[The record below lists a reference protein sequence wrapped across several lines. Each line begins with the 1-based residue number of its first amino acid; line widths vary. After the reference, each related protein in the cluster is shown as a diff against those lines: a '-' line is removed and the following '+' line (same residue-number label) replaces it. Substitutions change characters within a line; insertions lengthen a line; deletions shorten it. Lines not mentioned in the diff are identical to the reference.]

1 MDKGTLVD
9 LTELTP
15 EVFPLFSICP
25 YPPIKNWD
33 VTEFDND
40 KLGKAVQIWKAIISK
55 NEPKTSEDVKKIYKE
70 STFDQ
75 TEIIHDVVFEYMNGL
90 KTVKQS
96 IMEIGKEEPV
106 SPDIGEKLYIFLS
119 TEIVSNFRRLSHVFC
134 SF

>member
-9 LTELTP
+9 LTDLTP

-25 YPPIKNWD
+25 YPSIKNWD
-33 VTEFDND
+33 ETEFDND
-40 KLGKAVQIWKAIISK
+40 KLGKAAQIWKAIISK
-55 NEPKTSEDVKKIYKE
+55 NEPKSSKDVKKIYKE
-70 STFDQ
+70 SIFDQ
-75 TEIIHDVVFEYMNGL
+75 TEIIHDVVVEYMDGL

-106 SPDIGEKLYIFLS
+106 SPDIGKKLYFLLRIEIF
-119 TEIVSNFRRLSHVFC
+119 SNFRRLSHVFC

>member
-25 YPPIKNWD
+25 YPSIKNWD

-40 KLGKAVQIWKAIISK
+40 KLRKAVQIWKAIISK

-70 STFDQ
+70 SIFDQ
-75 TEIIHDVVFEYMNGL
+75 AEIIHDVVVEYMNGL

-106 SPDIGEKLYIFLS
+106 SPDIGEKLYIFWS

>member
-25 YPPIKNWD
+25 YPSIKNLN

-40 KLGKAVQIWKAIISK
+40 KLRKAVQIWKAIITK
-55 NEPKTSEDVKKIYKE
+55 NRPQTSEDVRKIYEE
-70 STFDQ
+70 SIFDQ
-75 TEIIHDVVFEYMNGL
+75 SEIIHDVVVEYMNGL

-96 IMEIGKEEPV
+96 IMDIGKEEPV
-106 SPDIGEKLYIFLS
+106 SPDIGKKLDIL
-119 TEIVSNFRRLSHVFC
+119 FC
-134 SF
+134 LNIYKF

>member
-25 YPPIKNWD
+25 YPSIKNWN

-40 KLGKAVQIWKAIISK
+40 KLEKAVQIWKAIITK
-55 NEPKTSEDVKKIYKE
+55 NRPQTSEDVRKIYEE
-70 STFDQ
+70 SIFDQ
-75 TEIIHDVVFEYMNGL
+75 SEIIHDVVVEYMDGL

-96 IMEIGKEEPV
+96 IMDIGKEEPV
-106 SPDIGEKLYIFLS
+106 SPDIGKKLDILLCLNIYKL
-119 TEIVSNFRRLSHVFC
+119 
-134 SF
+134 

>member
-25 YPPIKNWD
+25 YPSIKNWN

-40 KLGKAVQIWKAIISK
+40 KLGKAVQIWKAIITK
-55 NEPKTSEDVKKIYKE
+55 NRPQTSEDVRKIYEE
-70 STFDQ
+70 SIFDQ
-75 TEIIHDVVFEYMNGL
+75 SEIIHDIVVEHMNGL

-96 IMEIGKEEPV
+96 IMDIGKEEPV
-106 SPDIGEKLYIFLS
+106 SPDIGKNLDILLCLNIYKL
-119 TEIVSNFRRLSHVFC
+119 
-134 SF
+134 

>member
-25 YPPIKNWD
+25 YPSIKNWN

-40 KLGKAVQIWKAIISK
+40 KLGKAVQIWKAIITK
-55 NEPKTSEDVKKIYKE
+55 NRPQTSEDVRKIYEE
-70 STFDQ
+70 SIFDQ
-75 TEIIHDVVFEYMNGL
+75 SEIIHDVVVEYMNGL

-96 IMEIGKEEPV
+96 IMDIGKEEPV
-106 SPDIGEKLYIFLS
+106 SPDIGKELDILLCLNIYKL
-119 TEIVSNFRRLSHVFC
+119 
-134 SF
+134 

>member
-25 YPPIKNWD
+25 YPSIKNLN

-40 KLGKAVQIWKAIISK
+40 KLEKAVQIWKAIITK
-55 NEPKTSEDVKKIYKE
+55 NRPQTSEDVRKIYEE
-70 STFDQ
+70 SIFDQ
-75 TEIIHDVVFEYMNGL
+75 SEIIHDVVVEYMNGL

-96 IMEIGKEEPV
+96 IMDIGKEEPV
-106 SPDIGEKLYIFLS
+106 SPDIGKKLDILLCLNIYKF
-119 TEIVSNFRRLSHVFC
+119 
-134 SF
+134 

>member
-25 YPPIKNWD
+25 YPSIKNWN

-40 KLGKAVQIWKAIISK
+40 KLEKAVQIWKAIITK
-55 NEPKTSEDVKKIYKE
+55 NRPQTSEDVRKIYEE
-70 STFDQ
+70 SIFDQ
-75 TEIIHDVVFEYMNGL
+75 SEIIHDVVVEYMDGL

-96 IMEIGKEEPV
+96 IMDIGKEEPV
-106 SPDIGEKLYIFLS
+106 SPDIGKTLDILLCLNIYKL
-119 TEIVSNFRRLSHVFC
+119 
-134 SF
+134 

>member
-25 YPPIKNWD
+25 YPSIKNWN

-40 KLGKAVQIWKAIISK
+40 KLGKAVQIWKAIITK
-55 NEPKTSEDVKKIYKE
+55 NRPQTSEDVRKIYEE
-70 STFDQ
+70 SIFDQ
-75 TEIIHDVVFEYMNGL
+75 SEIIHDVVVEYMNGL

-96 IMEIGKEEPV
+96 IMDIGKEEPV
-106 SPDIGEKLYIFLS
+106 SPDIGKKLDILLCLNIYKL
-119 TEIVSNFRRLSHVFC
+119 
-134 SF
+134 